1 MSAVDLPL
9 LPGIQQRFFLISM
22 HILILGSALDREAA
36 YLKIKLE
43 QAGAIVEYWDSQLFP
58 KHLQMTWQPELHRG
72 CLKLPTGKT
81 IHLDDI
87 HSVFWRTLLPVDVPS
102 LPDLHQYQVAI
113 TDSTSVLRSLIRG
126 CPARWVNSWE
136 ACQFHQEKPLQL
148 STVKELGVTIP
159 KTLISN
165 NPDCIQNFAKTVSQ
179 VVFKPVYR
187 GAHTQLLTVD
197 HLQQERLH
205 QVLRLSPVTLQEYIP
220 GTNIRCYVIGQQV
233 YAAEIRSSCLDFRE
247 DNHIRLIPAILPDNI
262 QTTCLEVAQALFL
275 EWTAIDWRLSPQG
288 EFIFLK
294 ADPSPEFID
303 FEQRTGFPLME
314 NLVQLLMN

>member
-1 MSAVDLPL
+1 MRPCCFAF
-9 LPGIQQRFFLISM
+9 LPGVLRFLKLPM
-22 HILILGSALDREAA
+22 HILILGNALDREAA
-36 YLKIKLE
+36 HLKIKLE

-58 KHLQMTWQPELHRG
+58 KSMQMTWQPELYRG
-72 CLKLPTGKT
+72 YLKLSTGK
-81 IHLDDI
+81 IIRMDDI
-87 HSVFWRTLLPVDVPS
+87 HSIFWRTLLPVDVPS
-102 LPDLHQYQVAI
+102 LPDLQQYHIAI
-113 TDSTSVLRSLIRG
+113 ADSTSILRSLIRG

-136 ACQFHQEKPLQL
+136 AYQFYQEKPLQL
-148 STVKELGVTIP
+148 SAVKALGVAIP

-165 NPDCIQNFAKTVSQ
+165 NPDCIQHFAKAVPQ

-187 GAHTQLLTVD
+187 GAQIQLLTVA

-205 QVLRLSPVTLQEYIP
+205 QVLRLSPITLQEYIP

-247 DNHIRLIPAILPDNI
+247 DSHARLIPAILPNAI
-262 QTTCLEVAQALFL
+262 QTTCLKVAQALFL

-303 FEQRTGFPLME
+303 FEQKTGFPLME
-314 NLVQLLMN
+314 KLVQLLIN